1 MDLTIFNKALDI
13 WIFLQTYMEVNECWL
28 INVEQFNVLILF
40 FMRELMIH
48 LVSSNSESLKFGIP
62 WNSDF
67 FWVSKISIQLPIF
80 GFWSLRHDNIS
91 HVRQFVGY
99 SKLIN
104 ERCPFT
110 QQTSFTS
117 LMWTASLWF
126 HIIVTLFTANFG
138 DLLAVNRPLLL
149 CIIMALFTTNCWDLL
164 AVNNLYVTSYNYGL
178 VHSKLW
184 WLFGCK

>member
-1 MDLTIFNKALDI
+1 MPCICQKIILHPNYD
-13 WIFLQTYMEVNECWL
+13 TYECNFWYVY
-28 INVEQFNVLILF
+28 IIYILY
-40 FMRELMIH
+40 IH

-164 AVNNLYVTSYNYGL
+164 AVNNLFVTSYNYGL

-184 WLFGCK
+184 WPFGCK